1 MKRIGTLGITSTTFL
16 ALAMMTPHFISA
28 AEANKP
34 EPGVKAVAAAG
45 NQFAFDLYAKLSGP
59 KGNLFF
65 SPSSISSALAMTAA
79 GARGETATQMAGV
92 LHFDSIPRSDGGNA
106 IHTAMGQLINQLN
119 AGGKQGAYQLS
130 IANRIWGQQG
140 FKFLDAFLNTLR
152 TDYGAELVQLDFGQA
167 KAARKKINTWVEEA
181 TNGKIKDL
189 IPEGGVNSMTRL
201 VLTNAVYF
209 KGKWEEAF
217 KEDATKPTPFFL
229 SASDKV
235 DVPMMFQKKH
245 HQFGTAK
252 FGDNHEV
259 KILKLGYKADEKSL
273 GRGLAMVLLLPDD
286 KAGLPDLEKQLTAD
300 NIGKWTK
307 NLRSTE
313 VSVWLPKFKLT
324 QEIQLSRVLSS
335 LGMTSAFDPDKADFS
350 GMDGK
355 RDLFI
360 SEVFHKSFVDVNE
373 EGTEAAAATGVVIRA
388 MAMPAEPSEFRA
400 DHPFV
405 FLIRDEPTGSILFL
419 GRVNDPRG

>member
-1 MKRIGTLGITSTTFL
+1 MKHTIAHWFCSTTFL
-16 ALAMMTPHFISA
+16 ALSFMTQLPVSA
-28 AEANKP
+28 AEPTKP
-34 EPGVKAVAAAG
+34 DAGVKAVAEAG
-45 NQFAFDLYAKLSGP
+45 NKFAFDLYGKLSAP

-65 SPSSISSALAMTAA
+65 SPSSISTAMAMTAA
-79 GARGETATQMAGV
+79 GARGETATQMSSV
-92 LHFDSIPRSDGGNA
+92 LHFDSMPKTDGGNA
-106 IHTAMGQLINQLN
+106 IHTAVGQLIAQLN
-119 AGGKQGAYQLS
+119 DGGKQGAYQLS
-130 IANRIWGQQG
+130 VANRLWGQQG
-140 FKFLDAFLNTLR
+140 FKFLDAFLTILR

-167 KAARKKINTWVEEA
+167 EAARKKINTWVEEA

-189 IPEGGVNSMTRL
+189 IPSGGVNAMTRL

-209 KGKWEEAF
+209 KGKWVDAF
-217 KEDATKPTPFFL
+217 KEDATKPAPFFL
-229 SASDKV
+229 SASDKA
-235 DVPMMFQKKH
+235 DVPMMFQKEH

-259 KILKLGYKADEKSL
+259 KILKLAYKADEKAA
-273 GRGLAMVLLLPDD
+273 GRGLVMILLLPDD

-300 NIGKWTK
+300 NVGKWTK

-335 LGMTSAFDPDKADFS
+335 LGMTSAFDPDTADFS

-360 SEVFHKSFVDVNE
+360 SEVFHKAFVDVNE
-373 EGTEAAAATGVVIRA
+373 EGTEAAAATGVVMRA
-388 MAMPAEPSEFRA
+388 MAMPADPSEFRA

-405 FLIRDEPTGSILFL
+405 FMIRDEVTGSILFL
-419 GRVNDPRG
+419 GRVTDPRG